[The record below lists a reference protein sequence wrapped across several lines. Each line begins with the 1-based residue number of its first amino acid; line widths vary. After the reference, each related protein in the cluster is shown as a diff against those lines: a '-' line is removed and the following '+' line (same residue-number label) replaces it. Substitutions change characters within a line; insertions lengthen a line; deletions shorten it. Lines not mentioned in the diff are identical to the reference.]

1 MNEYPWYIEN
11 MMLSQH
17 DQPCDCVICDQI
29 HMARE
34 MRRKYRRPV
43 TNCDKLHSCAQ
54 VDCPYC
60 EIDRL
65 RELNTKLLTEK
76 CELKADLEKQVRNCN
91 EAWSEATGGNYPAHA
106 EKIIEALRSSVQF
119 WKDETRRSV
128 ESGDLAYAKAMRL
141 YATMVAENEEL
152 KETVKQVEQSAIN
165 FHDAWQQA
173 LNDLESVRAENA
185 ELRNINQSLSVANKV
200 LSRRPV

>member
-1 MNEYPWYIEN
+1 MNCQKHRYTYLYN
-11 MMLSQH
+11 DTDTCQ
-17 DQPCDCVICDQI
+17 
-29 HMARE
+29 
-34 MRRKYRRPV
+34 
-43 TNCDKLHSCAQ
+43 
-54 VDCPYC
+54 YC
-60 EIDRL
+60 EIDRI

-76 CELKADLEKQVRNCN
+76 CALNAMLEERVTHCN

-165 FHDAWQQA
+165 FHEVWGRYRDALHIIAHTGVSGMSWQYDYEKCVNIAKEA
-173 LNDLESVRAENA
+173 LE
-185 ELRNINQSLSVANKV
+185 I
-200 LSRRPV
+200 